1 MNPTVR
7 TATAHPAQATTAMLH
22 RCYYHHSD
30 APSLWLRPRG
40 REAPRPRGPEAV
52 RQARRVGYASAVSG
66 LEDFARLV
74 EGDHGLVVVST
85 LRPDGTIQSS
95 VVNAGVLPHPVT
107 GAQVVGLVSRG
118 DAQRL
123 ANLRARPLATVVVRA
138 GWEWASAEGPVELAG
153 PDDPMPGVDA
163 ERLRLLLRE
172 IFTAA
177 GGTHDDFDAYDRVMA
192 EERRVAVLVTP
203 ERSYSRP
210 RG

>member
-1 MNPTVR
+1 M
-7 TATAHPAQATTAMLH
+7 H
-22 RCYYHHSD
+22 
-30 APSLWLRPRG
+30 
-40 REAPRPRGPEAV
+40 
-52 RQARRVGYASAVSG
+52 G
-66 LEDFARLV
+66 LEDFARLIAT
-74 EGDHGLVVVST
+74 DHGLCVVST

-118 DAQRL
+118 DAHRL
-123 ANLRARPLATVVVRA
+123 ANLRARPRATVVVRS

-177 GGTHDDFDAYDRVMA
+177 GGEHDDFRAYDRVMA
-192 EERRVAVLVTP
+192 DERRAAVLVPP
-203 ERSYSRP
+203 ERGLARP